1 MVATTDRQKNSGK
14 PSAAEVELARASS
27 QALGLRLVNESAEG
41 LSIRLEG
48 DDGNEPITIPASAL
62 RLLKNILAEMAEG
75 NAVAVMPVDSE
86 LTTQQAA
93 KLLNVSRPFLID
105 LLEKGLIPYHM
116 VDSHRRMTYAD
127 VMAYK
132 RDIDTKRLAVLAE
145 LVAQAQELDM
155 GY

>member
-1 MVATTDRQKNSGK
+1 MAATIKNQYDISK
-14 PSAAEVELARASS
+14 PTPAEVALARVASE
-27 QALGLRLVNESAEG
+27 ALTRGLVAKSTESISVRL
-41 LSIRLEG
+41 
-48 DDGNEPITIPASAL
+48 DDGAGESITIPASAL

-93 KLLNVSRPFLID
+93 KLLNVSRSFLID
-105 LLEKGLIPYHM
+105 LLEKELIPYHK
-116 VDSHRRMTYAD
+116 VGSHRRMTYAD

-132 RDIDTKRLAVLAE
+132 RDIDTKRLAE
-145 LVAQAQELDM
+145 LEELTALGQKWEM